1 MALGD
6 RRDAVVVPVQV
17 VETAAES
24 EAEEMAGTAPE
35 LEADPL
41 AALRAELEAAQAQAD
56 EYLDQW
62 RRSAAQFSNYKKR
75 VEREQSEFTRLANAT
90 LISRLLPIL
99 DDFDRAFETVPPNL
113 SGMTWIGGLALIQR
127 KLRMTLEQEG
137 VEVIETEGQFFDPQL
152 HEAVTYEEAE
162 GFEEGQIIGELQ
174 KGYKLGERVL
184 RPSMVR
190 VARQEVDK

>member
-1 MALGD
+1 MTLED
-6 RRDAVVVPVQV
+6 RKEETAVPVEV
-17 VETAAES
+17 AEPAAEG
-24 EAEEMAGTAPE
+24 EAEEKAEAVPQ
-35 LEADPL
+35 LEAAEDPL
-41 AALRAELEAAQAQAD
+41 AALKAELEAARAQAD

-75 VEREQSEFTRLANAT
+75 VEREQSEFTKLANAA

-99 DDFDRAFETVPPNL
+99 DDFERAFETMPHNL
-113 SGMTWIGGLALIQR
+113 SGLTWIEGLALIHR
-127 KLRMTLEQEG
+127 KLQMTLAQEG
-137 VEVIETEGQFFDPQL
+137 LEVIETEGQFFDPQF
-152 HEAVTYEEAE
+152 HEAVTYEDAE

-190 VARQEVDK
+190 VAR

>member
-1 MALGD
+1 VALGD

>member
-1 MALGD
+1 MVSED
-6 RRDAVVVPVQV
+6 RKDETIVPAEVA
-17 VETAAES
+17 EPTAES
-24 EAEEMAGTAPE
+24 EAEEMVRVVPQ
-35 LEADPL
+35 LEAAEDPL
-41 AALRAELEAAQAQAD
+41 AALRAELEAARAQAD

-75 VEREQSEFTRLANAT
+75 VEREQSEFTKLANAA

-99 DDFDRAFETVPPNL
+99 DDFERAFETMPHNL
-113 SGMTWIGGLALIQR
+113 SGLTWIEGLALIQR
-127 KLRMTLEQEG
+127 KLQMTLAQEG
-137 VEVIETEGQFFDPQL
+137 LEVIETEGRFFDPQF
-152 HEAVTYEEAE
+152 HEAVTYEDAE

-190 VARQEVDK
+190 VAR